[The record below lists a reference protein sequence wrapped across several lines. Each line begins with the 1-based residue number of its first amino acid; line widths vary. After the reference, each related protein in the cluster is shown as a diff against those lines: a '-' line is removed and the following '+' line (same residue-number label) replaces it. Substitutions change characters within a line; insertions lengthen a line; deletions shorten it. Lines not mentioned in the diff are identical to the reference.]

1 MKELLTEWRQFLNEG
16 AVEKEISK
24 TLSDEGGAAGF
35 DPLHKAAK
43 KAEKDISKKEVE
55 DTIKKMDNV
64 TKHRDGDYIK
74 EESEYEA
81 AMRRL
86 KDKAEDGSVSIEVEP
101 KEKEDDIDLDPYDD
115 EDVAESRRSY
125 NRDTIRKMVEEEI
138 EKLNEKPA
146 KGKAKQK
153 VTASGKKVS
162 YGQAGKAKGGGP
174 RVRKGTSKGDS
185 YCARSLGIKKGL
197 SKKKQNDPNT
207 PNNLSRKR
215 WGCDGAKS
223 NK

>member
-1 MKELLTEWRQFLNEG
+1 MKKLLTEWRQFLNEG
-16 AVEKEISK
+16 AIEKEISK

-74 EESEYEA
+74 E
-81 AMRRL
+81 
-86 KDKAEDGSVSIEVEP
+86 GSVIDDLNAATNLTRPKITLDP
-101 KEKEDDIDLDPYDD
+101 KEKEEDDDDLDPYGD